1 MNKKDTIYIDV
12 DDEITA
18 VIHKVINS
26 KSKLVALVLPKR
38 ASIFHSSV
46 NLKLL
51 KAKTIKAGKN
61 LVLVSTD
68 ANLLALAGVVGINVA
83 KNLQDK
89 PSIPEVNKEVVKTD
103 SSKDDDPDSGKSNK
117 DISDKKANTT
127 EETEDLEATDQS
139 KSIGEFAALA
149 TIGGEPELEDN
160 DVIEFDNDAKKPE
173 TEKPKKLKIDKKL
186 KVPDFGRFQKI
197 LIIAAVAIIALVVL
211 YVFAFIELPK
221 AKIIIESST
230 STLSSTIPLSLDSTQ
245 TALNNTDTVV
255 PANMQSIQKTVTSS
269 PVNTTGSKQIGIY
282 ATGTV
287 NVTNPSPDSIDVPQ
301 GTVFT
306 EGTSGNSYQTTSDTT
321 VAACPV
327 ADLQYNKNTMSY
339 TCNAPAQAIDVAATA
354 YGINYNIG
362 PASDYTTNDTD
373 FPGSYSGSK
382 MSGATPPSTVQTV
395 AQADINTAN
404 KEIVAPVSATIEQQ
418 LEQEITSAGFT
429 PEISTYVAATP
440 IITDS
445 NTVGT
450 QTNTVTATGTYS
462 YSMYGVHVA
471 DLDTVITNAVGLSS
485 SFNAS
490 KQSILDTGS
499 AGATFT
505 VEGSTASAIKV
516 SMDVSSV
523 IGPKLNVA
531 QLKTQS
537 AGQSSAKIINNI
549 SSIPGVQSVTIK
561 YSPFW
566 VTAMTHN
573 TKKIT
578 IVLEKA
584 NGSAT

>member
-51 KAKTIKAGKN
+51 KAKSIKAGKSI
-61 LVLVSTD
+61 VLVSTD
-68 ANLLALAGVVGINVA
+68 ANLIGLAGVVGINVA

-89 PSIPEVNKEVVKTD
+89 PSIPEVNKEAIKTD
-103 SSKDDDPDSGKSNK
+103 SSKDEAITSDKSAK
-117 DISDKKANTT
+117 DVTDKKANTT
-127 EETEDLEATDQS
+127 EETEDIEATDQS
-139 KSIGEFAALA
+139 KSLGEFAALA
-149 TIGGEPELEDN
+149 TIGGEPELDDN
-160 DVIEFDNDAKKPE
+160 DVIEFDNDAKKVE
-173 TEKPKKLKIDKKL
+173 DKPKDKKFKIDKKL

-197 LIIAAVAIIALVVL
+197 LIIAVVAIIVLVVV

-221 AKIIIESST
+221 AKITIKSST
-230 STLSSTIPLSLDSTQ
+230 STLSSTIPLTLDSTQ
-245 TALNNTDTVV
+245 TALNSTDTVV
-255 PANMQSIQKTVTSS
+255 PANMQSVQKTVTSS

-287 NVTNPSPDSIDVPQ
+287 TVTVPSGATSSTDIPA

-306 EGTSGNSYQTTSDTT
+306 GLTSGLTYQSTSDTT
-321 VAACPV
+321 ISCNPPTPFVCPAGSTKV
-327 ADLQYNKNTMSY
+327 NVSATQYGT
-339 TCNAPAQAIDVAATA
+339 
-354 YGINYNIG
+354 NYNV
-362 PASDYTTNDTD
+362 PSQQYTTNQTST
-373 FPGSYSGSK
+373 PGPYNGSV
-382 MSGATPPSTVQTV
+382 MSGATQPSTVQTV
-395 AQADINTAN
+395 TQADINTAN

-418 LEQEITSAGFT
+418 LEQEITAAGFT
-429 PEISTYVAATP
+429 PEISTFVAAAP
-440 IITDS
+440 VITDS

-450 QTNTVTATGTYS
+450 QTNTVTATGNYS
-462 YSMYGVHVA
+462 YSMYGVHPA
-471 DLDTVITNAVGLSS
+471 DLDTVVTNSVRLSS
-485 SFNAS
+485 SFNAN
-490 KQSILDTGS
+490 KQSILDNGS

-505 VEGSTASAIKV
+505 VEGSTATSIKV

-531 QLKTQS
+531 QIKAQS
-537 AGQSSAKIINNI
+537 AGQSDAKIINNI

-578 IVLEKA
+578 VVLEKS

>member
-38 ASIFHSSV
+38 ASVFHSSV

-51 KAKTIKAGKN
+51 KAKSVKSGKTI
-61 LVLVSTD
+61 VLVSSD
-68 ANLLALAGVVGINVA
+68 ANLLALAGVVGISVA

-89 PSIPEVNKEVVKTD
+89 PSVPETKKELNKAERDKSEFPANDKADFSNDPNITNETD
-103 SSKDDDPDSGKSNK
+103 
-117 DISDKKANTT
+117 
-127 EETEDLEATDQS
+127 DLEATDQS
-139 KSIGEFAALA
+139 KSIGEFAALSA
-149 TIGGEPELEDN
+149 IGGEPELEDN
-160 DVIEFDNDAKKPE
+160 DAIEFDNDAKK
-173 TEKPKKLKIDKKL
+173 TEPKIKDKKQKIDKKL
-186 KVPDFGRFQKI
+186 KVPDFGKFQKI
-197 LIIAAVAIIALVVL
+197 LIISVVAAIALVVL
-211 YVFAFIELPK
+211 YVIGFIEMPK
-221 AKIIIESST
+221 AKITIQSST
-230 STLSSTIPLSLDSTQ
+230 STLSSTIPLTLDSTV
-245 TALNNTDTVV
+245 TTLNSTDTVV
-255 PANMQSIQKTVTSS
+255 PANMQSVQKTVTSS

-282 ATGTV
+282 ATGTIT
-287 NVTNPSPDSIDVPQ
+287 VTTPAGETTSTDIPS
-301 GTVFT
+301 GTIFT
-306 EGTSGNSYQTTSDTT
+306 GVESGLTYQSTSDTT
-321 VAACPV
+321 I
-327 ADLQYNKNTMSY
+327 S
-339 TCNAPAQAIDVAATA
+339 CNPPSGYLCQAGSAKVYVTATA
-354 YGINYNIG
+354 YGTNYNTL
-362 PASDYTTNDTD
+362 SQEYTTDLSNL
-373 FPGSYSGSK
+373 PGPYSGTA
-382 MSGATPPSTVQTV
+382 MSGATQPSTVQTV
-395 AQADINTAN
+395 AQADINAAN

-418 LEQEITSAGFT
+418 LEQEITTAGFT
-429 PEISTYVAATP
+429 PETSTFVAATP
-440 IITDS
+440 VITDS

-462 YSMYGVHVA
+462 YSMYGVHPA
-471 DLDTVITNAVGLSS
+471 DLDTVVTNAVGLSS

-505 VEGSTASAIKV
+505 VESSTATSIKV

-531 QLKTQS
+531 QIKTES
-537 AGQSSAKIINNI
+537 AGQSDAKIINNI
-549 SSIPGVQSVTIK
+549 STIPGVQSVTIK

-578 IVLEKA
+578 VILEKSD
-584 NGSAT
+584 GSAT